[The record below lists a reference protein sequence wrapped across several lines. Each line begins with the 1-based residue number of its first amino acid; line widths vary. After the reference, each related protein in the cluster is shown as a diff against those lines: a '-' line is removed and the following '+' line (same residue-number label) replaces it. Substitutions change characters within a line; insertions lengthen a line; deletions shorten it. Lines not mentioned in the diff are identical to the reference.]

1 MTYPKIAIYD
11 NSTKQ
16 IVTDEGDYQVPDQVV
31 NAASQEHPDSFLG
44 CIENWARHFG
54 HIGSNVVV
62 GQLD

>member
-1 MTYPKIAIYD
+1 
-11 NSTKQ
+11 
-16 IVTDEGDYQVPDQVV
+16 VV